1 MTESVTNALKNLLGG
16 TRRRSRRAGSRRSRS
31 HLGGAPS
38 RPPPAGG
45 SRRRRSRRAGSKR
58 RRTHYG
64 GQSGSRPMGHKGN
77 GKGDD
82 FSMPSTT
89 GGSRRRRR
97 H

>member
-1 MTESVTNALKNLLGG
+1 MTESVTNTLKNLLGG
-16 TRRRSRRAGSRRSRS
+16 TRRRSRRAGSKRSRS

-38 RPPPAGG
+38 RPQLPPAGG

-64 GQSGSRPMGHKGN
+64 GQSGSRPPMAKDTE
-77 GKGDD
+77 KL
-82 FSMPSTT
+82 SMPPM